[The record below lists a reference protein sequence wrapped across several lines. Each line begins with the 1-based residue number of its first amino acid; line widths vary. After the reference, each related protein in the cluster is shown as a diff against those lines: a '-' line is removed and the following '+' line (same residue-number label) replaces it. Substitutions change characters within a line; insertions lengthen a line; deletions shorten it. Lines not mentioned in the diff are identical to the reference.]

1 MTTNQA
7 MMRKNAGTNDRSD
20 ALRAA
25 VKKYYIYVV
34 LLVIVVAFSLV
45 KFNQVGLFG
54 RGAFLSRD
62 SVINMLRISAPILT
76 LSGAFTLLMIS
87 GYIDLSVGS
96 AMSLSVVVFSLMIL
110 NGFAF
115 VPAFLIT
122 LVVGIAMGLLNGF
135 NVMKL
140 RITPVIATLVTLN
153 LFKGIALLIVPDR
166 TSAIKSTATQKMPGM
181 INSYARHDAFLGL
194 PWAFYIAIAVII
206 VLVIV
211 QRKTI
216 LGKYA
221 AAIGG
226 NRIAAELSGINPV
239 KYVWILYVIV
249 GFFAAAAGVARA
261 SYMSLGD
268 PLSGDSMELDCIIA
282 VLLGG
287 TAFSGGE
294 GSVAKTMIGA
304 LIIMCVTT
312 GLMTVIPAYWQVVA
326 KGSVLLFAVVL
337 NHLLVRERRRKSVLR
352 IAYCICHHSS
362 FADTCCAAL
371 RRKCR
376 CSQEEF

>member
-1 MTTNQA
+1 MHISRLELESSRTA
-7 MMRKNAGTNDRSD
+7 VDRSA
-20 ALRAA
+20 ALRANI
-25 VKKYYIYVV
+25 KKFYIYVV
-34 LLVIVVAFSLV
+34 LILIVAVFSVV
-45 KFNQVGLFG
+45 KLGQVEFFG
-54 RGAFLSRD
+54 RGHFLSPD
-62 SVINMLRISAPILT
+62 SVINLLRAAVPILT
-76 LSGAFTLLMIS
+76 LSGSFTLLMIS

-96 AMSLSVVVFSLMIL
+96 AMSLSAVVFAWLIL
-110 NGFAF
+110 NGFSF
-115 VPAFLIT
+115 LPALLIT
-122 LVVGIAMGLLNGF
+122 LVMGIGMGTLNGY

-153 LFKGIALLIVPDR
+153 LFKGIALLIVPDGL
-166 TSAIKSTATQKMPGM
+166 SAIKGSATQVMPAW
-181 INSYARHDAFLGL
+181 INNYARQDVLLGL
-194 PWAFYIAIAVII
+194 PLAFYVALI
-206 VLVIV
+206 VLAALVVV

-226 NRIAAELSGINPV
+226 NRTAAELSGINAV
-239 KYVWILYVIV
+239 KYVWLLYIIV
-249 GFFAAAAGVARA
+249 GFFAALAGVARA

-268 PLSGDSMELDCIIA
+268 PLSGDNMELDCIIA

-312 GLMTVIPAYWQVVA
+312 GLMTVIPAFWQTVA

-337 NHLLVRERRRKSVLR
+337 NHLLV
-352 IAYCICHHSS
+352 
-362 FADTCCAAL
+362 
-371 RRKCR
+371 
-376 CSQEEF
+376 QEKVKA

>member
-1 MTTNQA
+1 MNITSQKSLRA
-7 MMRKNAGTNDRSD
+7 KVDRSE
-20 ALRAA
+20 AVRAA
-25 VKKYYIYVV
+25 VKKFYIYVV
-34 LLVIVVAFSLV
+34 LLLIVMVFSVL
-45 KFNQVGLFG
+45 KIDQVGLFG

-62 SVINMLRISAPILT
+62 SIINMLRIAAPIMT

-96 AMSLSVVVFSLMIL
+96 AMSLSAVVFSWMIL
-110 NGFAF
+110 NGSPFL
-115 VPAFLIT
+115 PALLIT
-122 LVVGIAMGLLNGF
+122 LVVGIGMGLLNGF

-140 RITPVIATLVTLN
+140 RITPVIATLVTLS
-153 LFKGIALLIVPDR
+153 LFKGIALLIVPDG
-166 TSAIKSTATQKMPGM
+166 TSAVKSTATQKMPAF
-181 INSYARHDAFLGL
+181 INYYARQDAFLGL
-194 PWAFYIAIAVII
+194 PWAFFVALAVIAL
-206 VLVIV
+206 LVIV

-226 NRIAAELSGINPV
+226 NRTAAELSGINAV
-239 KYVWILYVIV
+239 KYVWLLYVIV
-249 GFFAAAAGVARA
+249 GFFAALAGVARA

-268 PLSGDSMELDCIIA
+268 PLSGDGMELDCIIA

-294 GSVAKTMIGA
+294 GSVAKTIVGA
-304 LIIMCVTT
+304 LIIVCVTT

-337 NHLLVRERRRKSVLR
+337 NHLLVRERVG
-352 IAYCICHHSS
+352 A
-362 FADTCCAAL
+362 
-371 RRKCR
+371 
-376 CSQEEF
+376 

>member
-1 MTTNQA
+1 MTTTQTP
-7 MMRKNAGTNDRSD
+7 MRKTASQDDRSE
-20 ALRAA
+20 ARRATI
-25 VKKYYIYVV
+25 KKYYIYVV
-34 LLVIVVAFSLV
+34 LLVIVVFFSMV
-45 KFNQVGLFG
+45 KIGEVGLFG

-62 SVINMLRISAPILT
+62 SVINMLRIAVPILT

-96 AMSLSVVVFSLMIL
+96 AMSLSAVVFSLMVL
-110 NGFAF
+110 NGFPF
-115 VPAFLIT
+115 LPAFLLT
-122 LVVGIAMGLLNGF
+122 LVVGIGMGLLNGF

-153 LFKGIALLIVPDR
+153 LFKGIALLIVPDG
-166 TSAIKSTATQKMPGM
+166 TSAIKSTATQKMPAM
-181 INSYARHDAFLGL
+181 INSYARQDVFLGL
-194 PWAFYIAIAVII
+194 PWAFFVAIAIII
-206 VLVIV
+206 ALILV

-226 NRIAAELSGINPV
+226 NQTAAELSGISSV

-268 PLSGDSMELDCIIA
+268 PLSGDQMELACIIA

-294 GSVAKTMIGA
+294 GSVAKTMVGA
-304 LIIMCVTT
+304 IIIMCVTT
-312 GLMTVIPAYWQVVA
+312 GLMTVIPAYWQTLA
-326 KGSVLLFAVVL
+326 TGSVLLIAVAI
-337 NHLLVRERRRKSVLR
+337 NHQLAREQVKS
-352 IAYCICHHSS
+352 
-362 FADTCCAAL
+362 
-371 RRKCR
+371 
-376 CSQEEF
+376 